1 MVGLYPTS
9 PFPVM
14 SYKFKSLLGYKDNE
28 LTRMQQ
34 YATLSIWGYFYEYFL
49 SISGSC
55 NNLLIFLWYFNW

>member
-34 YATLSIWGYFYEYFL
+34 YATLSI
-49 SISGSC
+49 
-55 NNLLIFLWYFNW
+55 